1 MHYLDTTTL
10 VSPVEKTENSP
21 LKKSLTVDSGMPN
34 RHSKILVKALYDF
47 PGKDD
52 EDLPFKKGEILEIVT
67 KQEEQEWIKDFL
79 KITGLKIVVTF
90 QHYFSPVKL
99 ELILESGGRP
109 KMMTVYK
116 VLFRLIMLHVSLNTT
131 VSSLM
136 TI

>member
-79 KITGLKIVVTF
+79 KITGLKIVVIT
-90 QHYFSPVKL
+90 K
-99 ELILESGGRP
+99 
-109 KMMTVYK
+109 
-116 VLFRLIMLHVSLNTT
+116 
-131 VSSLM
+131 
-136 TI
+136 

>member
-1 MHYLDTTTL
+1 M
-10 VSPVEKTENSP
+10 
-21 LKKSLTVDSGMPN
+21 
-34 RHSKILVKALYDF
+34 
-47 PGKDD
+47 
-52 EDLPFKKGEILEIVT
+52 T